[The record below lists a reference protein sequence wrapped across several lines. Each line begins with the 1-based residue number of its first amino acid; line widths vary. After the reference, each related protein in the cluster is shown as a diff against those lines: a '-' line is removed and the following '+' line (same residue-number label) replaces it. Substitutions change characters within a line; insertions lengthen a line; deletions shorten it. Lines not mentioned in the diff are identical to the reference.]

1 MQQNIDVLRARL
13 DEIET
18 EFRSI
23 DTGGERALDEAEQ
36 VRWDELDAELK
47 QLRQELSDAEAAQSA
62 PTGWPSPAPSGAAF
76 RSRRPAWTRSPTS
89 TSSTAWPM
97 TTRR

>member
-23 DTGGERALDEAEQ
+23 DTQAGERALDEAEQ

-47 QLRQELSDAEAAQSA
+47 Q
-62 PTGWPSPAPSGAAF
+62 PPSGVV
-76 RSRRPAWTRSPTS
+76 RRRGRAGAR
-89 TSSTAWPM
+89 
-97 TTRR
+97 

>member
-18 EFRSI
+18 GSAASTPDR
-23 DTGGERALDEAEQ
+23 RARLDEAEQ

-47 QLRQELSDAEAAQSA
+47 QLRQELSDAEAAQGA
-62 PTGWPSPAPSGAAF
+62 DRWPSPAPSGAASG
-76 RSRRPAWTRSPTS
+76 RADPRGPVRR
-89 TSSTAWPM
+89 
-97 TTRR
+97 RRRRQPHG